1 MTREDRTRTY
11 LIMAHLGAAATAG
24 VCVSF
29 GLDLPDFVKGLGIGL
44 MVVPLA
50 VMLLRRFRDEYIET
64 LWQSGT
70 SLAFAAVVFGFLL
83 LPFLEGFY
91 DGFTGSPSGQDI
103 PAEVAGFGAIIA
115 FYVGFHYRW
124 LRGLR

>member
-1 MTREDRTRTY
+1 MTREDRTKLY
-11 LIMAHLGAAATAG
+11 LTMAHVGGVATVGAIL
-24 VCVSF
+24 SF
-29 GLDLPDFVKGLGIGL
+29 AFDWPDFVKGFGIGL

-50 VMLLRRFRDEYIET
+50 VMLIRRFRDEYIET

-70 SLAFAAVVFGFLL
+70 SLAFAGMVFGFLG

-91 DGFTGSPSGQDI
+91 DGLTGNESGRDI
-103 PAEVAGFGAIIA
+103 PAEIAGFFAIIA
-115 FYVGFHYRW
+115 FYIEFHVRW